1 MTIKIHKLFT
11 LILLFYINVNSAQDT
26 YKKSESANVKH
37 YIFNLSLNDDN
48 NKIIG
53 ESVITVDF
61 DENTE
66 QFSLDL
72 ISKSGVYGMT
82 VTGVYE
88 DNKESN
94 YTYSENK
101 ILITLAPKHSK
112 TKVFKIQYQGIP
124 ERGLVIDTTK
134 FGQRSFFGDNWPNLA
149 RHWLPSVDHP
159 YDKASVEFRVTAPEY
174 YDVVATGKKIEES
187 NLGNGFK
194 ITSYKEPT
202 PVAMKVVTIGVT
214 KFATKLLDMVGEIP
228 VTAWVY
234 PENRLEGFLDYAIS
248 VNVLNYFI
256 DNIGP
261 YSYAKLANMQSK
273 TQWGGLENAGTISY
287 FENSV
292 TGNKEVE
299 ALIAHEIAHQWFG
312 NSATENSWNHVWL
325 SEGFATYFSILY
337 QESFYGNEK
346 RKEEL
351 KRDRNE
357 VINYYHKNPS
367 PIVDNSI
374 KDPIKML
381 SVNTYQKAGWV
392 LNMLRHKL
400 GDKVF
405 WQGIRAY
412 YKTYQ
417 NSNVMTE
424 DFRKIMEKVS
434 NKNLDEF
441 FQQWI
446 FTKGQPELKWNWEY
460 EKGKVKIYISQLQ
473 HNNFKFPLEIGFVN
487 KGKTIIKTV
496 SIDKKTEVFEIATD
510 IKPDN
515 VVLDPELW
523 LLFEDKN

>member
-1 MTIKIHKLFT
+1 MKINIHKLFT
-11 LILLFYINVNSAQDT
+11 LILFFYIHVNSAQDI
-26 YKKSESANVKH
+26 YKKNESANVKH

-48 NKIIG
+48 NKITG
-53 ESVITVDF
+53 ESLITVDF
-61 DENTE
+61 NENAK
-66 QFSLDL
+66 QFALDL
-72 ISKSGVYGMT
+72 ISKSSFYGMT

-88 DNKESN
+88 DDKKAN

-101 ILITLAPKHSK
+101 ILITLEPNHSK
-112 TKVFKIQYQGIP
+112 TKVFKVQYHGIP

-134 FGQRSFFGDNWPNLA
+134 FGERSFFGDNWPNLA

-159 YDKASVEFRVTAPEY
+159 YDKASVEFRITAPEY

-214 KFATKLLDMVGEIP
+214 KFATKLLDMVGDIP

-234 PENRLEGFLDYAIS
+234 PENRLEGFLDYAIA

-256 DNIGP
+256 ENIGP
-261 YSYAKLANMQSK
+261 YSYAKLANMQAK

-337 QESFYGNEK
+337 EESVYGNEK

-357 VINYYHKNPS
+357 VISYYKKNPS
-367 PIVDNSI
+367 PIVDNTI
-374 KDPIKML
+374 KDPLKVL

-405 WQGIRAY
+405 WQGIKAY

-424 DFRKIMEKVS
+424 DFRKIMEDVS
-434 NKNLDEF
+434 NEKLDNF

-446 FTKGQPELKWNWEY
+446 FTKGQPELKWHWEY
-460 EKGKVKIYISQLQ
+460 TNGKVKIEINQLQ
-473 HNNFKFPLEIGFVN
+473 NTNFKFPLEIGFVN
-487 KGKTIIKTV
+487 NGKIEIKTV
-496 SIDKKTEVFEIATD
+496 SINKKAEVFEIPTN